1 MQGGV
6 SPTEE
11 RVMSAPQLRA
21 TIVAIFLAAVAFGFE
36 AASQPAASPT
46 FTEVVDSLDLATK
59 TPLYVK
65 QYWLENKGKEV
76 AWGGVVKNVTGGR
89 GKAELQVANES
100 RRTFKGF
107 NLVLVTHDIATA
119 SKLEIGQP
127 IRFTGSL
134 HKHKGRKGNPIIL
147 YLNEVEFR

>member
-1 MQGGV
+1 MSV
-6 SPTEE
+6 PKFHSIMLHSTM
-11 RVMSAPQLRA
+11 VMVL
-21 TIVAIFLAAVAFGFE
+21 LAAVGFGFE
-36 AASQPAASPT
+36 AASQGTASPT
-46 FTEVVDSLDLATK
+46 FTEVVDSLDLTTK

-65 QYWLENKGKEV
+65 QYWLENKGREV
-76 AWGGVVKNVTGGR
+76 AWSGVVKNVTGRR
-89 GKAELQVANES
+89 GKAEVQVANES

-107 NLVLVTHDIATA
+107 NLVLVTRDIETA

-134 HKHKGRKGNPIIL
+134 YKYKGRKGNPIIL

>member
-1 MQGGV
+1 MV
-6 SPTEE
+6 
-11 RVMSAPQLRA
+11 VIL
-21 TIVAIFLAAVAFGFE
+21 FAAVGFAFE
-36 AASQPAASPT
+36 AASQGTASPS
-46 FTEVVDSLDLATK
+46 FTEVIDSLDLTTK

-76 AWGGVVKNVTGGR
+76 AWSGVVKNVRGGR

-134 HKHKGRKGNPIIL
+134 HKYKGRKGNPIIL

>member
-1 MQGGV
+1 
-6 SPTEE
+6 
-11 RVMSAPQLRA
+11 MSARKFHSTMVVIL
-21 TIVAIFLAAVAFGFE
+21 FAAVGFAFE
-36 AASQPAASPT
+36 AASQGTASPS
-46 FTEVVDSLDLATK
+46 FTEVIDSLDLTTK

-76 AWGGVVKNVTGGR
+76 AWSGVVKNVRGGR

-134 HKHKGRKGNPIIL
+134 HKYKGRKGNPIIL

>member
-1 MQGGV
+1 
-6 SPTEE
+6 
-11 RVMSAPQLRA
+11 MSVARFHS
-21 TIVAIFLAAVAFGFE
+21 TIVMILFAAVGFGFE
-36 AASQPAASPT
+36 AASQGTASPT

-76 AWGGVVKNVTGGR
+76 AWSGVVKNVTGGR

-100 RRTFKGF
+100 RKTYKGF
-107 NLVLVTHDIATA
+107 NLVLVTHDIETA

-134 HKHKGRKGNPIIL
+134 YKYKGRKGNPIIL